1 MPSPEFWQL
10 LLSAEL
16 PESRR
21 KQVVE
26 QSHRFDPSHPYDYF
40 QSVGTLTDA
49 ELSRV
54 RQTDLGPLRRALAAG
69 VWVWTR
75 DRFPERL
82 ARAVS
87 PPPALF
93 AWGDVDV
100 LHRPT
105 VAVIGTRAASA
116 YGKAVAQKF
125 AEALAESGITIVSG
139 GALGIDAAAHE
150 GALRVGGSTVAILP
164 CGVDRSYPASHRGL
178 YERIRQKGC
187 LISALPCGVTP
198 RPHSFLAR
206 NRITAAIADAVVV
219 VEAPEASGSLSTAN
233 AAADE
238 NRQVFV
244 VPGSI
249 TMPGF
254 RGSHALIRSGA
265 TLVDHPDQ
273 VLDDLGL
280 LDNKPGRAARDAPPD
295 ADQSPQARILRAL
308 GPEPIAVE
316 RLADLAGLNP
326 ASLLAELTILELEG
340 RVLRADGGYAIAP

>member
-16 PESRR
+16 PDSRQR
-21 KQVVE
+21 SVV
-26 QSHRFDPSHPYDYF
+26 QLSRRFDPAHPYDF
-40 QSVGTLTDA
+40 FESIGTLTDA
-49 ELSRV
+49 ERNRI
-54 RQTDLGPLRRALAAG
+54 RQTDLEPLRRALAAG
-69 VWVWTR
+69 VWVWTKE
-75 DRFPERL
+75 RFPERL
-82 ARAVS
+82 AQASS

-93 AWGDVDV
+93 AWGGVDV

-105 VAVIGTRAASA
+105 VAVVGTRAASP

-125 AEALAESGITIVSG
+125 AEALAEAGVTVVSG

-150 GALRVGGSTVAILP
+150 GALKAGGATVAVLP

-178 YERIRQKGC
+178 YERMRKSGC
-187 LISALPCGVTP
+187 LLSALPCGAKP

-206 NRITAAIADAVVV
+206 NRITAAIADAIVV

-254 RGSHALIRSGA
+254 RGSHALIRTGA

-280 LDNKPGRAARDAPPD
+280 LKKSSPKPERGGPAAS
-295 ADQSPQARILRAL
+295 DQSPPARILRAL
-308 GPEPIAVE
+308 GPEPVTVE
-316 RLADLAGLNP
+316 KLTVLADLDP
-326 ASLLAELTILELEG
+326 ASLLAELTILEVEG